1 MNIQIEMFPGQ
12 KQLEEQRKLLQTL
25 IDLKAAQIQE
35 NEFKNFFGTVEEIR
49 IKQIEVDKKLRTLR
63 KGFIDHS
70 LGFLG
75 SCKGVLFMKH
85 RKRRAKWY
93 LLYRRE
99 DGQAVYRYEPLRKCE
114 LNSRI
119 RKGWKVVQ

>member
-49 IKQIEVDKKLRTLR
+49 IKQIEVDKKIKDFTQR
-63 KGFIDHS
+63 
-70 LGFLG
+70 
-75 SCKGVLFMKH
+75 
-85 RKRRAKWY
+85 
-93 LLYRRE
+93 
-99 DGQAVYRYEPLRKCE
+99 VYRSFPW
-114 LNSRI
+114 I
-119 RKGWKVVQ
+119 FG